1 MKIFVTGASGGLGSA
16 LCPVLEKAGHQVLTS
31 DLVSSDPSA
40 YPFDNLDIRDL
51 SSVQKTVSAA
61 KPDLV
66 MHLAAETDV
75 DKCEMEPDHAYR
87 TNTIGTENIALVCQK
102 LDLQMVYIST
112 GGVFEGSKRT
122 PYTEYDAPNP
132 VSVYGR
138 SKLDG
143 EKVVQA
149 LVKRHYI
156 FRAGW
161 MIGGG
166 KKDKKF
172 VAKIVRL
179 LQTQNELKAVS
190 DKHGTPTFT
199 YDMSDLIAKVIATGR
214 YGLYHAVNARMT
226 NRYEIAKKIVEIL
239 GKKDVKITP
248 VNSSFF
254 PLPAPRA
261 ESEAMVNYKLDLL
274 GLNTMPRWEDSL
286 KKYLLTQLEF

>member
-1 MKIFVTGASGGLGSA
+1 
-16 LCPVLEKAGHQVLTS
+16 
-31 DLVSSDPSA
+31 
-40 YPFDNLDIRDL
+40 
-51 SSVQKTVSAA
+51 
-61 KPDLV
+61 
-66 MHLAAETDV
+66 
-75 DKCEMEPDHAYR
+75 
-87 TNTIGTENIALVCQK
+87 
-102 LDLQMVYIST
+102 
-112 GGVFEGSKRT
+112 
-122 PYTEYDAPNP
+122 
-132 VSVYGR
+132 
-138 SKLDG
+138 
-143 EKVVQA
+143 
-149 LVKRHYI
+149 
-156 FRAGW
+156 
-161 MIGGG
+161 
-166 KKDKKF
+166 
-172 VAKIVRL
+172 
-179 LQTQNELKAVS
+179 VS